1 MPYHKLLQRQ
11 LDKLSRE
18 ELNSDERFNRLVEL
32 VNSSY
37 KAFEKD
43 KEITEHVFQISQKE
57 FSEINSKLKEE
68 VEIKRFSIRRLKA
81 ALNEINIDEI
91 ETILDNDD
99 DLLEIVDLINSQ
111 MSKRKEVESQ
121 LILAKKEAE
130 NASNAKSEFLS
141 VVSHEIRTPLNAI
154 IGMGHLLMKA
164 NPRLDQVENL
174 KVLKISSDNLLLLIN
189 DLLDYNKIEA
199 GDLDFENAV
208 FNLKKLLAEI
218 VDLNRNKANERLN
231 KLILNLDD
239 NLPNLFLG
247 DQARLGQIINNLVS
261 NAIKFTKRGTVTLN
275 LILKSRNEESAIVE
289 VSVIDTGVGIAEENL
304 NSIFLPFK
312 QVATSIVR
320 EHGGTGLGLAISKR
334 ILKKLNSDIFV
345 ESEFGAGS
353 KFYFELE
360 LKTVVEKDS
369 YLHSD
374 QINHYNL
381 HKKRILLVE
390 DTLYNIAYATQLLEG
405 WNAEVITAENGAI
418 AVETM
423 LTNNYDLILMDLQMP
438 IMDGYT
444 ATSKIREFN
453 SVIPIIALTASASS
467 NVREQVI
474 KAGMQDYVNKPFN
487 PDDFYIKL
495 KKYLN

>member
-1 MPYHKLLQRQ
+1 
-11 LDKLSRE
+11 
-18 ELNSDERFNRLVEL
+18 
-32 VNSSY
+32 
-37 KAFEKD
+37 
-43 KEITEHVFQISQKE
+43 
-57 FSEINSKLKEE
+57 
-68 VEIKRFSIRRLKA
+68 
-81 ALNEINIDEI
+81 
-91 ETILDNDD
+91 
-99 DLLEIVDLINSQ
+99 

-261 NAIKFTKRGTVTLN
+261 NAIKFTKRGTVTIN
-275 LILKSRNEESAIVE
+275 LILKNKNEESAIVE

-334 ILKKLNSDIFV
+334 ILKKLNSDIFL

>member
-1 MPYHKLLQRQ
+1 MMIASFSSGFWESTVIVV
-11 LDKLSRE
+11 SRRSRP
-18 ELNSDERFNRLVEL
+18 LTPGRSRNLTR
-32 VNSSY
+32 
-37 KAFEKD
+37 KAF
-43 KEITEHVFQISQKE
+43 
-57 FSEINSKLKEE
+57 
-68 VEIKRFSIRRLKA
+68 RL
-81 ALNEINIDEI
+81 L
-91 ETILDNDD
+91 
-99 DLLEIVDLINSQ
+99 S
-111 MSKRKEVESQ
+111 
-121 LILAKKEAE
+121 LAHWRA
-130 NASNAKSEFLS
+130 
-141 VVSHEIRTPLNAI
+141 
-154 IGMGHLLMKA
+154 
-164 NPRLDQVENL
+164 
-174 KVLKISSDNLLLLIN
+174 
-189 DLLDYNKIEA
+189 LLDSFLTQGARACATLYLTGSA
-199 GDLDFENAV
+199 GVGAGAV
-208 FNLKKLLAEI
+208 FSDPCLA
-218 VDLNRNKANERLN
+218 
-231 KLILNLDD
+231 
-239 NLPNLFLG
+239 
-247 DQARLGQIINNLVS
+247 
-261 NAIKFTKRGTVTLN
+261 
-275 LILKSRNEESAIVE
+275 
-289 VSVIDTGVGIAEENL
+289 
-304 NSIFLPFK
+304 
-312 QVATSIVR
+312 
-320 EHGGTGLGLAISKR
+320 GLGLAISKR
-334 ILKKLNSDIFV
+334 ILKKLNSDIFL

-360 LKTVVEKDS
+360 LKTVIEEDD

-467 NVREQVI
+467 NVREQVM